1 MIANVKLSLLA
12 AAAIALCCAS
22 VCTVY
27 GKTVPKTA
35 ATDGGVSAIQQDESF
50 LQQPHYRNNDELLD
64 VLAHL
69 QKDYPDLAKVHTIG
83 QSREGR
89 PLAVLEIRPNVNR
102 PRPLLMPMFKYV
114 ANMHG
119 DETVGRE
126 LLLYLAQFLLAN
138 YERDPEINALVNQTA
153 IYLMPTMNPDGYQR
167 SREASCESPP
177 NYVGRYNAANVDL
190 NRDFPDRFDDEQTRH
205 QRMKRRQPET
215 VAVMSWILNNP
226 FVLSANLH
234 GGAVVASY
242 PYDNS
247 IHHHECCEDSPTPD
261 NRFFKYAALTYAEN
275 HPVMRQ
281 GRDCNETF
289 QSGITNGAYW
299 YELSGGMQDFN
310 YVYSNCFEV
319 TLELSCCKFPPA
331 ADLPTEWNKNK
342 RSLLEYMKLVHA
354 GVKGL
359 VTDSAGY
366 PIKDADVIVS
376 GVDRNVRTTDR
387 GEYWRLLVPGEY
399 NIRVEAVGFYPS
411 EEVHAVV
418 EADRTLRLNFS
429 LKSYDSQEAPSKAEQ
444 VRVVRETFDQ
454 YGFAKTPQF
463 VHHNYT
469 AMVSYIQELA
479 SNYPSITHLY
489 SIGKSVQ
496 GRDLWVM
503 EITEGPGKH
512 VATKPEVKYIANMH
526 GNEVVGRELL
536 LLLAKYLCENYNAT
550 ERVTRLVRHT
560 RLHLLFSMN
569 PDGYEVSDISD
580 KENLRGRSNA
590 NGVDLN
596 RNFPDQFGRNQ
607 FNSHQE
613 PETVAVMN
621 WSRSTPFVLSA
632 NLHGGALVANY
643 PYDDSPKDFGDTS
656 SNPRT
661 VRNPTEENELFQYLA
676 HVYAN
681 SHTTMHL
688 GKSCPKFKE
697 NFPDGITNGAQW
709 YSVTGGMQDWSYVVG
724 GAYELTLEVGCEKF
738 PPATELP
745 DFWHQNREALLQYV
759 EQAQHGLTGT
769 VQSTI
774 GHPIARA
781 TIQINQLEHVTYT
794 TPDGDYYRLL
804 LPGLYNVTVEA
815 DGYEAQT
822 QEVRIPP
829 EAQQAVR
836 VDFLLMRNDPQHWSS
851 AYDYRQLENILNTRY
866 HTDEELK
873 STMAEF
879 ENQHYKSVSLEFGGN
894 EVSMAYPSV
903 KVTDN
908 IGTPEE
914 TKLHILIV
922 SSLFQ
927 TAAVGREMVINLARH
942 VLAGYITREPLL
954 IKLLQNAVLHF
965 VPVKNDFVEIVQ
977 QYRANESVCNPTLR
991 TDELADKLLNAET
1004 DHQKDMF
1011 LRMLK
1016 DEEYDLALTFAAG
1029 GHDVF
1034 FPNTDDQ
1041 VAIYTRFADKI
1052 RGHKYRQSQGADQCT
1067 IDAGQ
1072 LHQVE
1077 STQRVTNA
1085 IHKLY
1090 EVPLFTLQLGCCKM
1104 PSEPNIATIW
1114 RQNLERMI
1122 NFLRLIDTGIRGY
1135 VRDVAGNPLRKAIL
1149 RVRGNTLIYKVT
1161 PNLAHFR
1168 IVLPSGS
1175 MEIEISCYNYTSRI
1189 VPITLND
1196 NQILDLGDIV
1206 MQEAARPRESI
1217 VAPPV
1222 PVIPHVQPQ
1231 QQGKDFAVLEP
1242 SKTMK
1247 VFPQDGGVEV
1257 KGPIVTGIVL
1267 DDANHP
1273 LPGAKVYVTDGRIAG
1288 RIFATGTT
1296 GELGKFQFE
1305 DGIPAQ
1311 QDIVVHAEPSGYEAG
1326 EKQIR
1331 LGPMGGASGIVFHL
1345 ARDERVLG
1353 LPRLVFVILA
1363 GCGSVGIIACGIL
1376 CFTYI
1381 QARRR
1386 DSRYYYNFSLL
1397 PQKGEP
1403 NRKLFD
1409 DDEETELFR
1418 ASTTKLQPY
1427 FDDERDPITDTED
1440 DSEEEIVMLNP
1451 SFRSIS
1457 QS

>member
-1 MIANVKLSLLA
+1 MGKVKLSLLVA
-12 AAAIALCCAS
+12 AVVAVNCCCLS
-22 VCTVY
+22 VY
-27 GKTVPKTA
+27 GYTVQNVNRA
-35 ATDGGVSAIQQDESF
+35 ADGSHDLDESF
-50 LQQPHYRNNDELLD
+50 LQQPHYRSNNELLD
-64 VLAHL
+64 LLAHL
-69 QKDYPDLAKVHTIG
+69 QKDYPELAKVHTIG
-83 QSREGR
+83 QSREGV
-89 PLAVLEIRPNVNR
+89 PLSVLEIRPNVNR

-114 ANMHG
+114 GNMHG

-126 LLLYLAQFLLAN
+126 LLLYLAQYLLSN
-138 YERDPEINALVNQTA
+138 YGRDPEVSALVNETA
-153 IYLMPTMNPDGYQR
+153 IYLMPTMNPDGYER
-167 SREASCESPP
+167 SKEGVCESPP
-177 NYVGRYNAANVDL
+177 DYVGRYNAANVDL
-190 NRDFPDRFDDEQTRH
+190 NRDFPDRFDDERTRH
-205 QRMKRRQPET
+205 QRMRNRQPET
-215 VAVMSWILNNP
+215 VAVMNWILNNP

-247 IHHHECCEDSPTPD
+247 IHHHDCCEESRTPD
-261 NRFFKYAALTYAEN
+261 NKFFRYAALTYAEN

-289 QSGITNGAYW
+289 PSGITNGAYW

-319 TLELSCCKFPPA
+319 TLELSCCKFPFA
-331 ADLPTEWNKNK
+331 RELPREWNKNK
-342 RSLLEYMKLVHA
+342 RSLLEYMKLVHV

-376 GVDRNVRTTDR
+376 GIDRNMRTSER
-387 GEYWRLLVPGEY
+387 GEYWRLLTPGQY
-399 NIRVEAVGFYPS
+399 NVRVEAVGYYPS
-411 EEVHAVV
+411 EPVTVQV
-418 EADRTLRLNFS
+418 KVDQPLQVNFS
-429 LKSYDSQEAPSKAEQ
+429 LKSYDTQEAPSKAEQ
-444 VRVVRETFDQ
+444 VRVVRETFDE
-454 YGFAKTPQF
+454 YGFAKTPAF

-469 AMVSYIQELA
+469 SMVSYIQDLA

-489 SIGKSVQ
+489 TIGKSVQ

-503 EITEGPGKH
+503 EVTEQPGQH
-512 VATKPEVKYIANMH
+512 APGKPEVKYIANMH

-536 LLLAKYLCENYNAT
+536 LLFATYLCENYNRT
-550 ERVTRLVRHT
+550 QRITRLLNRT

-569 PDGYEVSDISD
+569 PDGYELADISD
-580 KENLRGRSNA
+580 KESLRGRSNA
-590 NGVDLN
+590 NNVDLN

-607 FNSHQE
+607 YNAHQE
-613 PETVAVMN
+613 PETLAVMN
-621 WSRSTPFVLSA
+621 WSLATPFVLSA

-643 PYDDSPKDFGDTS
+643 PFDDSPKDFAYSSGYGD
-656 SNPRT
+656 PRT
-661 VRNPTEENELFQYLA
+661 VKNPTEENELFQYLA

-688 GKSCPKFKE
+688 GRPCPSFLRE
-697 NFPDGITNGAQW
+697 NFPDGITNGAAW

-724 GAYELTLEVGCEKF
+724 GAYELTLEVGCDKF
-738 PPATELP
+738 PPAAQLP
-745 DFWHQNREALLQYV
+745 EFWKQNREALLQYV
-759 EQAQHGLTGT
+759 EQAQHGITGY
-769 VQSTI
+769 VRSTI

-781 TIQINQLEHVTYT
+781 SVQVNQIEHVTYT
-794 TPDGDYYRLL
+794 TANGDFYRLL
-804 LPGLYNVTVEA
+804 LPGLYNVTAEA
-815 DGYEAQT
+815 EGYEPQT
-822 QEVRIPP
+822 LQVRIPP
-829 EAQQAVR
+829 EADRAVI
-836 VDFLLMRNDPQHWSS
+836 VDFQLMRDDPQHWSS
-851 AYDYRQLENILNTRY
+851 AYDYRTLENVIKTRY
-866 HTDEELK
+866 HSDAELK

-879 ENQHYKSVSLEFGGN
+879 ENKHYKTVSLEFSGN

-903 KVTDN
+903 KVTDS

-914 TKLHILIV
+914 TKLHILII

-927 TAAVGREMVINLARH
+927 TAAIGREMVMNLARH
-942 VLAGYITREPLL
+942 VLAGYLIKEPLL
-954 IKLLQNAVLHF
+954 IKLLENAVLHF
-965 VPVKNDFVEIVQ
+965 VPVKNDFEEVMAQ
-977 QYRANESVCNPTLR
+977 FRANASVCNPTLH

-1016 DEEYDLALTFAAG
+1016 EDEYDLALTFAAG

-1034 FPNTDDQ
+1034 FPNTDDK
-1041 VAIYTRFADKI
+1041 VAIYSRFAEKI
-1052 RGHKYRQSQGADQCT
+1052 KGHKYRQVASTDKCT
-1067 IDAGQ
+1067 VDAGQ

-1077 STQRVTNA
+1077 ATQRVTNA

-1090 EVPLFTLQLGCCKM
+1090 EVPLFTMQLGCCKM
-1104 PSEPNIATIW
+1104 PSEPAIASVW

-1135 VRDVAGNPLRKAIL
+1135 VKDALGAPLRKAIL
-1149 RVRGNTLIYKVT
+1149 RVRGNNLIYKVT

-1175 MEIEISCYNYTSRI
+1175 MEIEISCFNYTSRI
-1189 VPITLND
+1189 VPITLAD
-1196 NQILDLGDIV
+1196 DQILDLGDVV
-1206 MQEAARPRESI
+1206 MEVAARPRESI

-1222 PVIPHVQPQ
+1222 PLLVPQ
-1231 QQGKDFAVLEP
+1231 AVAVPEKHHDFGVLEP

-1257 KGPIVTGIVL
+1257 NAVVSGIVL
-1267 DDANHP
+1267 DDGNHP
-1273 LPGAKVYVTDGRIAG
+1273 LPDAKVYVTDAHSQQVLANGR
-1288 RIFATGTT
+1288 TGP
-1296 GELGKFQFE
+1296 LGKFQFE
-1305 DGIPAQ
+1305 SLSGTK
-1311 QDIVVHAEPSGYEAG
+1311 DIVVHAEPHGYEAG
-1326 EKQIR
+1326 EKTIR
-1331 LGPMGGASGIVFHL
+1331 QGPLGGATGIVFHL
-1345 ARDERVLG
+1345 TRDERVLG

-1363 GCGSVGIIACGIL
+1363 GCVSVGIIVAGIM
-1376 CFTYI
+1376 CFMYI

-1418 ASTTKLQPY
+1418 ASTKKLQPY
-1427 FDDERDPITDTED
+1427 YDDEQDPITDTDD

-1451 SFRSIS
+1451 SFRNTIS

>member
-1 MIANVKLSLLA
+1 MGDVKLYLLVS
-12 AAAIALCCAS
+12 AIAINCCLS
-22 VCTVY
+22 VLTVY
-27 GKTVPKTA
+27 GYTVQNVNPV
-35 ATDGGVSAIQQDESF
+35 GGSHDVDESF
-50 LQQPHYRNNDELLD
+50 LQQPHYRGNNELLD

-83 QSREGR
+83 QSLEGR
-89 PLAVLEIRPNVNR
+89 PLTVVEIRPNVNR

-114 ANMHG
+114 GNMHG

-126 LLLYLAQFLLAN
+126 LLLYLAQYLLAN
-138 YERDPEINALVNQTA
+138 YGRDPEVSSLVNETA
-153 IYLMPTMNPDGYQR
+153 IYLMPTMNPDGYER
-167 SREASCESPP
+167 SKEGVCESPP
-177 NYVGRYNAANVDL
+177 DYVGRYNAANVDL
-190 NRDFPDRFDDEQTRH
+190 NRDFPDRFDDERTRH
-205 QRMKRRQPET
+205 QRMRRRQPET
-215 VAVMSWILNNP
+215 VAVMNWILNNP

-247 IHHHECCEDSPTPD
+247 IHHHDCCEESRTPD
-261 NRFFKYAALTYAEN
+261 NKFFKYAALTYAEN

-319 TLELSCCKFPPA
+319 TLELSCCKFPYA
-331 ADLPTEWNKNK
+331 RELPNEWHKNK
-342 RSLLEYMKLVHA
+342 RSLIEYLKLVHV

-376 GVDRNVRTTDR
+376 GIDRNVRTSER
-387 GEYWRLLVPGEY
+387 GEYWRLLVPGQY
-399 NIRVEAVGFYPS
+399 NVRVEAVGYYPS
-411 EEVHAVV
+411 EPVTVQV
-418 EADRTLRLNFS
+418 KADQPLQVNFS
-429 LKSYDSQEAPSKAEQ
+429 LKSYDTQEAPSKSEQ
-444 VRVVRETFDQ
+444 VRVVRETFDE
-454 YGFAKTPQF
+454 YGFAKTPAF

-469 AMVSYIQELA
+469 SMVRYIQDLA
-479 SNYPSITHLY
+479 TNYPSITQLY

-503 EITEGPGKH
+503 EVTANPGKH
-512 VATKPEVKYIANMH
+512 VPGKPEVKYIANMH

-536 LLLAKYLCENYNAT
+536 LLFAKYLCENFNRT
-550 ERVTRLVRHT
+550 QRITRLVNGT

-569 PDGYEVSDISD
+569 PDGYELADAND
-580 KENLRGRSNA
+580 KESLRGRSNA
-590 NGVDLN
+590 NNVDLN
-596 RNFPDQFGRNQ
+596 RNFPDQFGRNHY
-607 FNSHQE
+607 NTRQE
-613 PETVAVMN
+613 PETLAVMN
-621 WSRSTPFVLSA
+621 WSLATPFVLSA

-643 PYDDSPKDFGDTS
+643 PFDDSPKDFAYSSGYGD
-656 SNPRT
+656 PRT
-661 VRNPTEENELFQYLA
+661 VKNPTEENELFQYLA

-688 GKSCPKFKE
+688 GHPCRTYLRE
-697 NFPDGITNGAQW
+697 TFPDGITNGAAW

-724 GAYELTLEVGCEKF
+724 GAYELTLEVGCDKF
-738 PPATELP
+738 PPASQLP
-745 DFWHQNREALLQYV
+745 DFWKQNREALLQYV
-759 EQAQHGLTGT
+759 EQAQHGITGY
-769 VQSTI
+769 VRSTI
-774 GHPIARA
+774 GHPIGRA
-781 TIQINQLEHVTYT
+781 SVKVNQIEHVTYT
-794 TPDGDYYRLL
+794 TANGDYYRLL
-804 LPGLYNVTVEA
+804 LPGLYNVTAEA
-815 DGYEAQT
+815 EGYEPQSL
-822 QEVRIPP
+822 EVRIPP
-829 EAQQAVR
+829 EADRAVI
-836 VDFLLMRNDPQHWSS
+836 VDFQLMRDDPQHWSS
-851 AYDYRQLENILNTRY
+851 AYDYRTLENVIKTRY
-866 HTDEELK
+866 HSDAELK
-873 STMAEF
+873 SIMAEF
-879 ENQHYKSVSLEFGGN
+879 ENKYYTSVSLEFGGN

-903 KVTDN
+903 KVTDS
-908 IGTPEE
+908 IGEPEE
-914 TKLHILIV
+914 TKLHILII

-927 TAAVGREMVINLARH
+927 TTAIGREMVINLARH
-942 VLAGYITREPLL
+942 VLAGYVIKEPLL

-965 VPVKNDFVEIVQ
+965 VPVKNDFDEIVQ
-977 QYRANESVCNPTLR
+977 QFRANGSVCNPTLHS
-991 TDELADKLLNAET
+991 DELADKLLNAET
-1004 DHQKDMF
+1004 DNQKDMF

-1016 DEEYDLALTFAAG
+1016 DEEYDLALTFSAG

-1034 FPNTDDQ
+1034 FPNTDDK
-1041 VAIYTRFADKI
+1041 VAVYSRFAEKI
-1052 RGHKYRQSQGADQCT
+1052 KGHKYRQSANSDHCT
-1067 IDAGQ
+1067 VDAGQ

-1077 STQRVTNA
+1077 ATQRVTNA

-1104 PSEPNIATIW
+1104 PAETAIASVW
-1114 RQNLERMI
+1114 RQNLERMT
-1122 NFLRLIDTGIRGY
+1122 NFLRLIDTGIRGF
-1135 VRDVAGNPLRKAIL
+1135 VKNAHGAPLRKAIL
-1149 RVRGNTLIYKVT
+1149 RVHGNNLIYKVT

-1168 IVLPSGS
+1168 IILPSGS

-1189 VPITLND
+1189 MPVTLSD

-1222 PVIPHVQPQ
+1222 PVLPQ
-1231 QQGKDFAVLEP
+1231 TLLTPEKHRDFGVLEP

-1257 KGPIVTGIVL
+1257 NAVVSGIVL

-1273 LPGAKVYVTDGRIAG
+1273 LPNAKVYVTDANTQKVLADGR
-1288 RIFATGTT
+1288 TGP
-1296 GELGKFQFE
+1296 LGKFQFE
-1305 DGIPAQ
+1305 SLSDTK
-1311 QDIVVHAEPSGYEAG
+1311 DIMVHAEPSGYEQG
-1326 EKQIR
+1326 VKQIR
-1331 LGPMGGASGIVFHL
+1331 QGPLGGATGIVFHL

-1363 GCGSVGIIACGIL
+1363 GCVSVGIIVAGIM
-1376 CFTYI
+1376 CFMYI

-1418 ASTTKLQPY
+1418 ASTKKLQPY
-1427 FDDERDPITDTED
+1427 YDDEREPITDTDD

-1451 SFRSIS
+1451 SFRNTIS